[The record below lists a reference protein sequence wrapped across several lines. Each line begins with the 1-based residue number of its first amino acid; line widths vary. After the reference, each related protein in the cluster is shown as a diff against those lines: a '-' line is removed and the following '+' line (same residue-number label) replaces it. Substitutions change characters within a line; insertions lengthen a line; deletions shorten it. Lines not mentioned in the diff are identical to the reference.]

1 LVEEVEVL
9 SELQALEVRE
19 GLEEEVL
26 DVETDQGYQ
35 LHQDQQIPEE
45 EVEVDIMELPEVQEV
60 QV

>member
-1 LVEEVEVL
+1 MAEEEEVPL
-9 SELQALEVRE
+9 DLQAQEHLE

>member
-1 LVEEVEVL
+1 MVEEVEVL

-19 GLEEEVL
+19 GLEAEVL

-45 EVEVDIMELPEVQEV
+45 EVEVDIMELPEGLEV

>member
-1 LVEEVEVL
+1 MEEVEVL

-19 GLEEEVL
+19 GLEAEVL

-45 EVEVDIMELPEVQEV
+45 EVEVDIMELPEGLEV